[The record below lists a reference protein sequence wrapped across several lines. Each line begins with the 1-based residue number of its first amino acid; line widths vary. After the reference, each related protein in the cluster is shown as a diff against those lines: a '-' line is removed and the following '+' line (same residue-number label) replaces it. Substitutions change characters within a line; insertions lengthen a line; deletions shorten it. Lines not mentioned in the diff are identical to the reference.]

1 MTTLADPTSLQR
13 SIAIHLGLAAAVLVA
28 GLAPRLTLH
37 STRIEEVPFEVIEA
51 PRVAPLPL
59 EPATR
64 PKAQTPK
71 RSVFGLSRKSITTSA
86 PSAPEAKAG
95 NTLAKTPDNQKL
107 RDDDPDALPIPT
119 DDYLVSQMPV
129 LLSDFRVPYP
139 PDARRAGVQGA
150 VLLDLLVDSE
160 GRVRE
165 ARVLKPLFASLDVAA
180 LEAAKKL
187 VFKPAR
193 AGDQSVAVRIRYAY
207 RFVLE

>member
-1 MTTLADPTSLQR
+1 MMTLADTTSIQR
-13 SIAIHLGLAAAVLVA
+13 SLAIHLGLAAAVLIA
-28 GLAPRLTLH
+28 TLAPRLSLRTVP
-37 STRIEEVPFEVIEA
+37 TEEVPFEVIEA
-51 PRVAPLPL
+51 PRMAPLPL
-59 EPATR
+59 EPASR
-64 PKAQTPK
+64 PKARTPK
-71 RSVFGLSRKSITTSA
+71 RSVFGLSRKAINTSA
-86 PSAPEAKAG
+86 PEAPEAKAG
-95 NTLAKTPDNQKL
+95 NTLAKAPDQQTL
-107 RDDDPDALPIPT
+107 REDDPDALPIPT

-129 LLSDFRVPYP
+129 LLNDFRVPYP

-150 VLLDLLVDSE
+150 VLLELLVDPQ